1 MKYKF
6 DNHLKPMIL
15 PKSLTIYLSIQYI
28 NDLQG
33 NRNDY
38 DIDYEEVIYKLSM
51 ITYKP
56 NQENFAGG

>member
-1 MKYKF
+1 MKF

-15 PKSLTIYLSIQYI
+15 PKSPTIYLSIQYI

-33 NRNDY
+33 NRNMTM
-38 DIDYEEVIYKLSM
+38 ILIYEEVNYKLSM

-56 NQENFAGG
+56 NQKIFAGG